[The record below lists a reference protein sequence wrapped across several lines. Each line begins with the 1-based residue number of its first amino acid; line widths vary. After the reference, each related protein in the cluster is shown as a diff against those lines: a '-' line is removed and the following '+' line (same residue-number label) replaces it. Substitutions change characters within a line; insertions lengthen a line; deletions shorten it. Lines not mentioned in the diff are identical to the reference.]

1 MKESNEKKGEKKKKK
16 NRGRHQGR
24 LLGDGGIW
32 AETKDGNE
40 PARQRQTKA
49 IRQAWA

>member
-1 MKESNEKKGEKKKKK
+1 MKESNEKKGAKKEKTEEGI
-16 NRGRHQGR
+16 REFGAVAFELR
-24 LLGDGGIW
+24 L
-32 AETKDGNE
+32 KDGNE